1 MKKYLVIAIVLL
13 IIIGGFILLRRQP
26 AKPTVNQNPTI
37 SETLKLS
44 SDWKTITDTDSVLKI
59 EKTVT
64 SGLKP
69 EIVYKKTTSKDA
81 ATPAKYVDNLK
92 AGARATL
99 SGLVYLTDKRNS
111 TESGYSAKLTGYY
124 LNKGKKVFVDQR
136 LYIKDEIVNTFSG
149 SSDESLVSEIS
160 QVLDSLIKEKLG
172 Q

>member
-1 MKKYLVIAIVLL
+1 MKKYIAIALL
-13 IIIGGFILLRRQP
+13 VVIVVAGYFIFRRQSP
-26 AKPTVNQNPTI
+26 KVIVNQNPTI

-44 SDWKTITDTDSVLKI
+44 SDWKTITDTTTVVKL

-69 EIVYKKTTSKDA
+69 EVVYKQTTSKDA

-99 SGLVYLTDKRNS
+99 SGLVYVTDKRFS
-111 TESGYSAKLTGYY
+111 QESGYSALLTGYY
-124 LNKGKKVFVDQR
+124 LNKGKKVTIDQR
-136 LYIKDEIVNTFSG
+136 IFITGQTVNTFSG
-149 SSDESLVSEIS
+149 SSDAGQSAEVS
-160 QVLDSLIKEKLG
+160 QVLSSLTKSKVG